1 LYKKNKNNV
10 LDYAF
15 LEILESL
22 TREELKLFRRFILS
36 PYFNRSNKVVKLYD
50 ALIRYYPSF
59 QNSGLTKENL
69 HKKIDPGIPY
79 NEITMRRLL
88 YDLQKLCENFIK
100 QISMESKPIDSKLLM
115 IEEYATRGSI
125 RMHKKGAKETAA
137 MLDTEK
143 FTDSD
148 HCLRKFK
155 LETEQFY
162 FGMINEKITK
172 KSFVNTEST
181 RLISGITYL
190 ISYFMLEAIK
200 HNDILL
206 SYSKS
211 FNVKY
216 NEKFINQFIELFN
229 MERLDIFIKQN
240 SLTGGNTIEVYLK
253 ALRAFL
259 YFDNDLHYNN
269 FRDSLKKHSAGLS
282 PNDTHHLH
290 FRLAAYC
297 ILKKSNSQD
306 YNHYF
311 ENELFEIYKVIIEN
325 RYFETESNKYIPVD
339 LFRNIVIQA
348 IRMKEHSWLEEFIT
362 EYGRMLHPERRKDV
376 MNYCYAILYFERG
389 AYEQSLKWLVSI
401 KSEEFVF
408 HLDLRNLFFRNYYE
422 LGQFDVALSYVNS
435 TRKFLAENK
444 MVSDENRIWHENFYK
459 YALKLLHYQNTKT
472 KTDPGVLN
480 RTISRNKKI
489 TSKQWLL
496 EKTASLEKSVRRAI

>member
-1 LYKKNKNNV
+1 M

-15 LEILESL
+15 LEILETL

-36 PYFNRSNKVVKLYD
+36 PYFNRSEKVVKLYD

-59 QNSGLTKENL
+59 QNTGLTKENL
-69 HKKIDPGIPY
+69 HKRIAPDLPY

-88 YDLQKLCENFIK
+88 YDLQKLCESFVRQLSI
-100 QISMESKPIDSKLLM
+100 ESKPIDSRLLM
-115 IEEYATRGSI
+115 IEEYATRGSV
-125 RMHKKGAKETAA
+125 RMHRKGTKETAA
-137 MLDTEK
+137 LLDTER
-143 FTDSD
+143 FADSD
-148 HCLRKFK
+148 YCLRKFR

-162 FGMINEKITK
+162 FGMINERITK
-172 KSFVNTEST
+172 KSFVNSESA

-229 MERLDIFIKQN
+229 LERLDIFIDQN
-240 SLTGGNTIEVYLK
+240 SLAGGKTIEAYLK

-259 YFDNDLHYNN
+259 YFDNEFHYND
-269 FRDSLKKHSAGLS
+269 FRDSLKKHSVHLS
-282 PNDTHHLH
+282 PNDNHHLH

-297 ILKKSNSQD
+297 IMKLSNSRK
-306 YNHYF
+306 YNGFY
-311 ENELFEIYKVIIEN
+311 ENELFGIYKSIIDN
-325 RYFETESNKYIPVD
+325 KYFETESNKYIPVD
-339 LFRNIVIQA
+339 LFRNIVVQA
-348 IRMKEHSWLEEFIT
+348 IKMKEHRWLEDFIT
-362 EYGRMLHPERRKDV
+362 DNGRMLHPDRRKDV
-376 MNYCYAILYFERG
+376 MSYSFAMLYFDRG
-389 AYEQSLKWLVSI
+389 AYEESLKWLVSI

-422 LGQFDVALSYVNS
+422 LGQFDVALSYANS
-435 TRKFLAENK
+435 TKKFLAENK
-444 MVSDENRIWHENFYK
+444 LVSDENRIWHENFYK
-459 YALKLLHYQNTKT
+459 YALKLLNFQNTKT
-472 KTDPGVLN
+472 KTEPGVLN

-496 EKTASLEKSVRRAI
+496 EKTSALEKSVRRAI

>member
-1 LYKKNKNNV
+1 MLN
-10 LDYAF
+10 YAF

-22 TREELKLFRRFILS
+22 TREELKLFRKFILS
-36 PYFNRSNKVVKLYD
+36 PYFNRSEKVVRLYD

-59 QNSGLTKENL
+59 QNIKLTKENL
-69 HKKIDPGIPY
+69 HKKIAPDLPY

-88 YDLQKLCENFIK
+88 YDLQILCENFMK
-100 QISMESKPIDSKLLM
+100 QLSMENKPIDSKLSM
-115 IEEYATRGSI
+115 IEELATRGSL

-137 MLDTEK
+137 LLEAEK

-148 HCLRKFK
+148 YCLRKFR
-155 LETEQFY
+155 LETDQFY

-181 RLISGITYL
+181 RLIKGITYL

-216 NEKFINQFIELFN
+216 NEKFINQFIELFDL
-229 MERLDIFIKQN
+229 ERLDIFIHQN
-240 SLTGGNTIEVYLK
+240 SLAGGNTIEVYLK

-259 YFDNDLHYNN
+259 YFDNEFHYND
-269 FRDSLKKHSAGLS
+269 FRDSLNKHSTGLS
-282 PNDTHHLH
+282 PNDNHHLH

-297 ILKKSNSQD
+297 LVKNSNSQD
-306 YNHYF
+306 FNHFF
-311 ENELFEIYKVIIEN
+311 ENELFEIYKTIIEDKH
-325 RYFETESNKYIPVD
+325 FETESNKYIPVE

-348 IRMKEHSWLEEFIT
+348 IRMKEFTWLEDFIT
-362 EYGRMLHPERRKDV
+362 EYGRMLHPEKRKEV
-376 MNYCYAILYFERG
+376 MNYCYALLYFERG

-401 KSEEFVF
+401 KSEEFIF

-422 LGQFDVALSYVNS
+422 LGQFDVALSYANS
-435 TRKFLAENK
+435 TKKFLNENK
-444 MVSDENRIWHENFYK
+444 LVSDENRVWHENFYK

-472 KTDPGVLN
+472 KTDPGVLH
-480 RTISRNKKI
+480 RTVNRNKKI

>member
-1 LYKKNKNNV
+1 M

-22 TREELKLFRRFILS
+22 TREELKMFRRFILS
-36 PYFNRSNKVVKLYD
+36 PYFNRSEKVVRLYD
-50 ALIRYYPSF
+50 ALIHYYPSF
-59 QNSGLTKENL
+59 QNIKLTKENL
-69 HKKIDPGIPY
+69 HKKVAPELPY

-88 YDLQKLCENFIK
+88 YDLQKLTENFMR
-100 QISMESKPIDSKLLM
+100 QLNMESKHIDSKLSM
-115 IEEYATRGSI
+115 VEELASRGSN
-125 RMHKKGAKETAA
+125 RMHKKIIKETAV
-137 MLDTEK
+137 LLENEK

-148 HCLRKFK
+148 YCLRKFR

-162 FGMINEKITK
+162 FGMINDRITK
-172 KSFVNTEST
+172 KSFVNSEST
-181 RLISGITYL
+181 KLIRGITYL

-229 MERLDIFIKQN
+229 LERLDIFIHQN
-240 SLTGGNTIEVYLK
+240 SLAGGNTIEVYLK
-253 ALRAFL
+253 ALKAFL
-259 YFDNDLHYNN
+259 YFDNEFHYKD
-269 FRDSLKKHSAGLS
+269 FRDSLKKQSAGLS
-282 PNDTHHLH
+282 TNDNHHLY

-306 YNHYF
+306 SNLYF
-311 ENELFEIYKVIIEN
+311 ENELFDIYKSIIEN
-325 RYFETESNKYIPVD
+325 KYFETESNKYIPVD
-339 LFRNIVIQA
+339 LFRNIVIHA
-348 IRMKEHSWLEEFIT
+348 IRVNEHSWLEDFIT

-408 HLDLRNLFFRNYYE
+408 HLDLRNLFFKNYYE
-422 LGQFDVALSYVNS
+422 LGQFDVALSYANS
-435 TRKFLAENK
+435 TRKFLTENK
-444 MVSDENRIWHENFYK
+444 LVSDENRIWHENFYK

-472 KTDPGVLN
+472 KTDPGVLH
-480 RTISRNKKI
+480 RTVNRNKKI